1 MLELELEEELVEEE
15 GILDEAVLEEEEEE
29 LEEGVLELTVL
40 EVTEELELDEA
51 LEEVTGF
58 PQLVNVKANKI
69 AGKKIF
75 LFI

>member
-15 GILDEAVLEEEEEE
+15 GVLDEAVLEEEEEE
-29 LEEGVLELTVL
+29 LEEVVLELTVL
-40 EVTEELELDEA
+40 EVTEE